1 MYFIPSAVPLL
12 NTSLIT
18 VPCLNS
24 FIRLSSLTL
33 IASHSSAPLS
43 PESCHTQSTMALR
56 KKSRF
61 EKLTEHNVERER
73 QAMQGLVKGYKLQP
87 VKEEDATGLLTKKD
101 GKQ

>member
-1 MYFIPSAVPLL
+1 
-12 NTSLIT
+12 
-18 VPCLNS
+18 
-24 FIRLSSLTL
+24 
-33 IASHSSAPLS
+33 
-43 PESCHTQSTMALR
+43 MALR